1 MMGLFLVEKVLRGD
15 SAEVAITGVDAEGRR
30 ARIEVPAGA
39 AASVRPGSAL
49 LLRWWTA
56 EVPMMS
62 SAIAEA
68 APTDEAADGDSIEGE
83 AEAETEAETET
94 EAESRV
100 DERVEREFRA
110 LIGLP

>member
-30 ARIEVPAGA
+30 TRIEVPASA

-49 LLRWWTA
+49 LLQWWVA

-62 SAIAEA
+62 SAITPA
-68 APTDEAADGDSIEGE
+68 APADEAAEADEVEVEADSTTE
-83 AEAETEAETET
+83 AEAEIGP
-94 EAESRV
+94 

-110 LIGLP
+110 LIGLA